1 MQQQRE
7 REKQSNKQ
15 YRVVGKTT
23 ILHMDTGGYS
33 RFQVTGMFEWGQK
46 SKPEKIPWASN
57 KNPKKSLDPNLTPP
71 PPKIPCQISEP

>member
-23 ILHMDTGGYS
+23 ILHMDKGGVLQIS
-33 RFQVTGMFEWGQK
+33 SDRDVWMG
-46 SKPEKIPWASN
+46 EKIKTQKNPLGF
-57 KNPKKSLDPNLTPP
+57 KQNPKKLDQNLT
-71 PPKIPCQISEP
+71 PPKIPCLISEP